1 VTPALLDMRLRLRSD
16 VVLGEPLLSGPEL
29 VYRVKDLRSGRAFE
43 VSAREHFIMNRL
55 DGAHSLNEIGTEY
68 AAAFGRRLGVA
79 NWQQLVALL
88 ASRELL
94 ASPAGSPAQSPPT
107 APVIE
112 PVFRFVRPA
121 LSRWVV
127 GPLVALAVALQVYL
141 AAHLG
146 ELTTGLL
153 WLLHRPLLLL
163 AVLCVVWF
171 SAALHEVGHALAA
184 RRFGCP
190 VKISVLT
197 LHCRVDS
204 YLYLRSRAQRL
215 VIAGAGGLTNA
226 LLLVPFAVV
235 WVALP
240 PSATPRPAIAG
251 LLLIGSAQTLLNF
264 VPIPPFD
271 GYKMLGHAIGVTH
284 LATHSRRFL
293 HRVLGRAVG
302 RGPGVGAYPR
312 RARVVYATY
321 GLAGVG
327 AMAAT
332 ATGIVLLCRHLIAE
346 RFGGP
351 GVVIAIVALTMTV
364 AGWLARPA
372 TTPNS
377 TNARK
382 AESHE

>member
-1 VTPALLDMRLRLRSD
+1 VTSALLDMRLRLGSD
-16 VVLGEPLLSGPEL
+16 VLLGEPLLSGPGL
-29 VYRVKDLRSGRAFE
+29 VYLVKDLRSGRAFE
-43 VSAREHFIMNRL
+43 VSAREYFIMSRL
-55 DGAHSLNEIGTEY
+55 DGAHSLNEIGMEY

-88 ASRELL
+88 ASRKLL
-94 ASPAGSPAQSPPT
+94 ASPADPPAQPPLT
-107 APVIE
+107 ASGIE
-112 PVFRFVRPA
+112 PVFRFIRPA
-121 LSRWVV
+121 LTSWVV
-127 GPLVALAVALQVYL
+127 GPLAALAVALEVYL
-141 AAHLG
+141 AAHFG
-146 ELTTGLL
+146 ELLTGLL

-163 AVLCVVWF
+163 AVLAVVWF

-190 VKISVLT
+190 VKVSVLT

-215 VIAGAGGLTNA
+215 VIAGAGGLANA
-226 LLLVPFAVV
+226 LLLVPFAVA

-240 PSATPRPAIAG
+240 SSAARPALAG

-264 VPIPPFD
+264 IPIPPLD

-293 HRVLGRAVG
+293 HRVLGRAVR
-302 RGPGVGAYPR
+302 RGPGIGAYPR

-332 ATGIVLLCRHLIAE
+332 ATGILLLGRHLIAE
-346 RFGGP
+346 RLGAP

-372 TTPNS
+372 TTHELHQ
-377 TNARK
+377 R
-382 AESHE
+382 AEGSES